1 LQLKVKN
8 NNMRRKLG
16 ERNIRKLSK
25 RGASYS
31 VTLPLEFIK
40 ELKWREKQKIV
51 MKKEG
56 KRIIIEDWKK

>member
-1 LQLKVKN
+1 
-8 NNMRRKLG
+8 MRRKLKD
-16 ERNIRKLSK
+16 RNIRNLSK

-40 ELKWREKQKIV
+40 ELKWREKQKVV

-56 KRIIIEDWKK
+56 KRIIIEDWEK